1 MAKKEDLEK
10 LAIRKQRQNRYF
22 SEAFKKKKVNEIEK
36 NLTTVL
42 QVSREYEVSCTS
54 VYKWIYKYSQ
64 HMKKGV
70 KQVVEAQSDTY
81 KLQQYRQQV
90 HELERI
96 VGQKQLQIDFL
107 EKVIALAEEEYGFD
121 LKKKGSSRPYSGTGS
136 TKTNIPTK

>member
-10 LAIRKQRQNRYF
+10 LATRKQRQNRYF
-22 SEAFKKKKVNEIEK
+22 SEAFKKKKVNEIES

-70 KQVVEAQSDTY
+70 KQVVEAQSDTHR
-81 KLQQYRQQV
+81 LQQYRQQV
-90 HELERI
+90 QELERV

-121 LKKKGSSRPYSGTGS
+121 LKKKGSSRLYSGTGS
-136 TKTNIPTK
+136 TKTNTTTP